1 MFSGSRVNGSQE
13 IAHNQR
19 IKSVGG
25 RRFHLEYLNLSKES
39 ISTEINPE
47 MSFKFKYEKPV
58 RREVSGC
65 CAIFGP

>member
-1 MFSGSRVNGSQE
+1 
-13 IAHNQR
+13 
-19 IKSVGG
+19 VGG